1 MDVRAS
7 KDAGDLAVLGYKQKL
22 DRPLGGF
29 SSFAASF
36 SYLSILTGTFQLFY
50 VGYNAGGPA
59 CWWTWPITFGGQ
71 FLIALCFA
79 EVAAHY
85 PVAGGV
91 YQWSKY
97 VGSGAWGWMTGW
109 VYLCCLIVTVS
120 AVALAVQTTLPQID
134 SRFHFIGD
142 PANPQDQARNA
153 VVLGCVVITLTTVL
167 NMAGVKLLSWVNN
180 AGVVAEIT
188 GAALL
193 VVLLMGCLQRG
204 PGVVLDTHGKGA
216 GLGYLGPFL
225 AAGLMASYVLFGFE
239 NAGLLAEET
248 REPRRT
254 APRAILQALASVT
267 LLGGMLLLLGLMAA
281 ENLDDSA
288 LGRKDGGLPLIVKSA
303 LGGTVGKILLGDV
316 ILAVTVCALTVQ
328 TGAVRLIFGMARD
341 NNLPFSHALA
351 SISERSNTPVAPA
364 VLTGTLAALPLAVNY
379 NNRNI
384 IDAIIP
390 ASVVLAN
397 LAYLLVTTPLL
408 LRRLRGWPSRGGSGA
423 KGIFSLGRWGLPINA
438 AAVAWG
444 VFNTVNIGWPRPD
457 EDTTWLEANA
467 AWLFSGALVLA
478 GAGYYVCFQRHKTRI
493 LEEHRA

>member
-1 MDVRAS
+1 MDARAS
-7 KDAGDLAVLGYKQKL
+7 KDSGDLAALGYKQKL

-50 VGYNAGGPA
+50 VGYAAGGPA
-59 CWWTWPITFGGQ
+59 AWWTWPMTFAGQ

-109 VYLCCLIVTVS
+109 VYLCCQIVTVS

-134 SRFHFIGD
+134 SRFQFIGAAAD
-142 PANPQDQARNA
+142 AQDQARNA
-153 VVLGCVVITLTTVL
+153 VILGCVVIALTTIV
-167 NMAGVKLLSWVNN
+167 NMGGVKLLSIVNN
-180 AGVVAEIT
+180 LGVVAELT
-188 GAALL
+188 GA
-193 VVLLMGCLQRG
+193 VLLIVLLLGCFQRG
-204 PGVVLDTHGKGA
+204 PSVVMDTQGRGVGV
-216 GLGYLGPFL
+216 GYLGPFL
-225 AAGLMASYVLFGFE
+225 AAALMSSYVMYGFE

-248 REPRRT
+248 RDPRKT
-254 APRAILQALASVT
+254 APRAILQALGTVS

-281 ENLDDSA
+281 ENLNDPA
-288 LGRKDGGLPLIVKSA
+288 LGKKDGGLPLIVKEA
-303 LGGTVGKILLGDV
+303 LGGTMGKVLLSDV
-316 ILAVTVCALTVQ
+316 ILAITVCALTVQ

-341 NNLPFSHALA
+341 NNLPFSRPLA
-351 SISERSNTPVAPA
+351 TISVRSKTPVAPA
-364 VLTGTLAALPLAVNY
+364 VLTGLLAALPLIVNF
-379 NNRNI
+379 NNRKI

-408 LRRLRGWPSRGGSGA
+408 LRRLRGWPGWGGSGA
-423 KGIFSLGRWGLPINA
+423 KGVFSLGRWGLMINA
-438 AAVAWG
+438 AAIVWG
-444 VFNTVNIGWPRPD
+444 VFNIANIGWPRPD
-457 EDTTWLEANA
+457 EDSTWLEANA
-467 AWLFSGALVLA
+467 AWLFSAVLILA
-478 GAGYYVCFQRHKTRI
+478 GAGYYVCFQRRKTRI
-493 LEEHRA
+493 LEDHRA